1 MDKLLTLKETER
13 LLNVSKSTLQRWDNS
28 GKLIALRTEGG
39 HRRYKQ
45 SDIERLIGENKN
57 EEAKQEQ
64 REIKMN
70 NDLLKLL
77 QDTKDSMINGF
88 LKISDNPMYEDVL
101 CGVEISFDKILK
113 IVRFYDDVIN
123 SKWIK
128 FSDACP
134 EDFNLDWVLVQF
146 VEKSGFVGLPYVA
159 EFDKSKNIWRLQ
171 GQEND
176 NTAETYYI
184 NNDCIPSSWKII
196 ENSPEWEKK
205 VSRL

>member
-1 MDKLLTLKETER
+1 MTKEE
-13 LLNVSKSTLQRWDNS
+13 
-28 GKLIALRTEGG
+28 
-39 HRRYKQ
+39 
-45 SDIERLIGENKN
+45 
-57 EEAKQEQ
+57 
-64 REIKMN
+64 MN

-88 LKISDNPMYEDVL
+88 SKIDSPTYEDVL
-101 CGVEISFDKILK
+101 CGVEIAFDKILK

-123 SKWIK
+123 GKWIK

-146 VEKSGFVGLPYVA
+146 VEKSGFVGLPYIA
-159 EFDKSKNIWRLQ
+159 EFDKYKQYWRLQ

-176 NTAETYYI
+176 NTIETYYI

-205 VSRL
+205 NTL

>member
-1 MDKLLTLKETER
+1 MDKLLTLKETEQ

-57 EEAKQEQ
+57 EETND
-64 REIKMN
+64 N

-88 LKISDNPMYEDVL
+88 SKMSDNPTYENVL

-123 SKWIK
+123 GKWIK
-128 FSDACP
+128 FSDAYP

-146 VEKSGFVGLPYVA
+146 VEKSGFVGLPYIA

-171 GQEND
+171 GQESD
-176 NTAETYYI
+176 NTIETHYI

-196 ENSPEWEKK
+196 ENSPEWKK
-205 VSRL
+205 TVSRL